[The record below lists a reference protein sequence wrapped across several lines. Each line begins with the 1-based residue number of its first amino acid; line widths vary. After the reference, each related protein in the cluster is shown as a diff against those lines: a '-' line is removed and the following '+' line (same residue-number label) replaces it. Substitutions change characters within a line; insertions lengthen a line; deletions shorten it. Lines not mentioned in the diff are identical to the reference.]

1 MAYWF
6 LSADVSMDA
15 VMELSTET
23 PRAAAVVGA
32 AITDS
37 ILTETLL
44 RHFPREG
51 RTRDELF
58 NSSGG
63 RLGDYDT
70 KAKLAYALGIIS
82 TQAFKDI
89 GTIGQIRNKF
99 AHSLEINSFAHPK
112 IVKLCND
119 LKLAETTIHRPF
131 PSADAGIKIRF
142 HEPHVEEKLADPK
155 SRFILSIKIITS
167 GMINVAEEHSKPSA
181 PFELI

>member
-15 VMELSTET
+15 VMELNTET

-37 ILTETLL
+37 ILSETLL
-44 RHFPREG
+44 GYFPREG
-51 RTRDELF
+51 RTRDELL

-82 TQAFKDI
+82 TQAFRDI
-89 GTIGQIRNKF
+89 VTIGQIRNKF
-99 AHSLEINSFAHPK
+99 AHRLDIKSFDHEK
-112 IVKLCND
+112 IVSLCRD
-119 LKLAETTIHRPF
+119 LKLIETTVGTLARSYAP
-131 PSADAGIKIRF
+131 GISLRF
-142 HEPHVEEKLADPK
+142 MEPDLDKKLADPK
-155 SRFILSIKIITS
+155 TRFILSVKIITS
-167 GMINVAEEHSKPSA
+167 ALVNRPEAPSKPS
-181 PFELI
+181 PPVELI

>member
-37 ILTETLL
+37 VLTETLL
-44 RHFPREG
+44 KHFPREG
-51 RTRDELF
+51 RTRDDLF

-82 TQAFKDI
+82 TQAFQDI

-99 AHSLEINSFAHPK
+99 AHRLEINSFSHPT
-112 IVKLCND
+112 IVKLCMH
-119 LKLAETTIHRPF
+119 LKLIETTVGSLTRTSDP
-131 PSADAGIKIRF
+131 GVRVRF
-142 HEPHVEEKLADPK
+142 MEPDLDKKLADPRAASYCQSK
-155 SRFILSIKIITS
+155 SSQARSSTALR
-167 GMINVAEEHSKPSA
+167 
-181 PFELI
+181 